1 MYSVFL
7 YILSDSSSS
16 LYKRSYGAGLQCK
29 LVVLTLCLMFPCSR
43 LPDLLPPLFHHVC
56 MVLLEDHL
64 HQACKPFQR
73 GTRFS
78 ILPACRVI
86 LHVNIKSTWWLLKHL
101 PLFFL
106 NFSFACP
113 RLRRSVTRR
122 KRGQRPS
129 KRSYGG
135 LPPVCLYT
143 PAQELEVNR
152 VCVWVCEWER
162 ERECKNEFVSVL
174 ELSNN
179 KMPVV
184 LTRCSNPLLWPLS
197 SYQARPVSPLLCVR
211 HVRELYLLQTKWYYF
226 ASQTF
231 KLHQSLHQ
239 SFLLFF
245 FIYIIHPLF
254 SFPIL
259 LLYVAGVCWRWIT
272 IVPGM

>member
-1 MYSVFL
+1 
-7 YILSDSSSS
+7 
-16 LYKRSYGAGLQCK
+16 
-29 LVVLTLCLMFPCSR
+29 MFPCSR

-78 ILPACRVI
+78 ILPACLVI

-113 RLRRSVTRR
+113 RLRRSVMRK
-122 KRGQRPS
+122 KRGQSPS

-143 PAQELEVNR
+143 PAQELEVNLVF
-152 VCVWVCEWER
+152 VCVHECVCVSVCLR
-162 ERECKNEFVSVL
+162 EREFKNEFVSVL
-174 ELSNN
+174 EFPNN

-211 HVRELYLLQTKWYYF
+211 HVRGLYLLQTKWYYF
-226 ASQTF
+226 VSQTF
-231 KLHQSLHQ
+231 KLHQ

-245 FIYIIHPLF
+245 FYIYIYI
-254 SFPIL
+254 
-259 LLYVAGVCWRWIT
+259 
-272 IVPGM
+272 